1 MRGVRRHR
9 RRRQPG
15 HHSDCHHRSLLHRVR
30 GGAGWERAGHVYHR
44 QVRQTSPPRNSVRVL
59 FPLLCAELGR
69 LHFANKLYNVT
80 ETRKES

>member
-1 MRGVRRHR
+1 MRRVRRHR

-44 QVRQTSPPRNSVRVL
+44 QVRQTSPPETVCVCCFRS
-59 FPLLCAELGR
+59 
-69 LHFANKLYNVT
+69 FAQN
-80 ETRKES
+80 